1 MLNLKY
7 DTSLMPK
14 IRQRGYKTNNYHKSY
29 SKGIKLRKKRG
40 HQHQMILTKNTKN
53 QDVQRCTICKHHFF
67 IYYNEQTT
75 QTTLLDRTQ
84 GWISFLW
91 NMQREKIKSICF
103 NSIILNI
110 SSIKY
115 VWQVWKEK

>member
-1 MLNLKY
+1 MQQLY
-7 DTSLMPK
+7 HDASLMPK
-14 IRQRGYKTNNYHKSY
+14 IRLREYKTNNYHKSY

-40 HQHQMILTKNTKN
+40 HQHQMVLTKNTKN

-84 GWISFLW
+84 GWIPLLW
-91 NMQREKIKSICF
+91 NMQTEKIKSIYSPNFF
-103 NSIILNI
+103 NNYHS
-110 SSIKY
+110 
-115 VWQVWKEK
+115 